1 MKKLLTSLLL
11 GLLLLAGCENTRKY
25 RFTIIDTDQ
34 TVLSKHKDRYSA
46 GEEIRIETVFL
57 TDVSVSMYVNDEFYK
72 NATTAE
78 NNVGQSIFVF
88 DFIMP
93 TYDVTITFVI
103 TDGML
108 VEPDYID
115 ITFIQREIVDWQ
127 YFEDYLIPVFGEEDL
142 TITTLS
148 FEDNETLSYEEID
161 DLQSR
166 SVLNYIPPETMY
178 GYYIFYGF
186 YFDQENTND
195 LHRLTPEFAV
205 TLYSTYYYGLAG

>member
-1 MKKLLTSLLL
+1 MKKLLTSFLL

-25 RFTIIDTDQ
+25 RFTIIDTDR

-46 GEEIRIETVFL
+46 GEAIRIETVML
-57 TDVSVSMYVNDEFYK
+57 TDVIVSMYVNDEFYN

-78 NNVGQSIFVF
+78 NNVGQSVFVY

-103 TDGML
+103 KDGMI
-108 VEPDYID
+108 VEPNYID
-115 ITFIQREIVDWQ
+115 ITFIQRKIVDWQ
-127 YFEDYLIPVFGEEDL
+127 NFEDYLIPVFGEEDL

-148 FEDNETLSYEEID
+148 FEDNIKLTLEEID

-186 YFDQENTND
+186 YFDEENTND

-205 TLYSTYYYGLAG
+205 TLYNTYYYGLAG